1 MDTVEQLPAYARGK
15 QDWLLRYVS
24 AHAISVVH
32 DVYDELRGSEP
43 VPFSGWQL
51 WTAHGSDM
59 PPAVGEQLRQHLVA
73 GGIVIMLATP
83 VAAKAHWLT
92 SLTAGD
98 DRACRQGPTGS
109 HRTTVPLSPLAID
122 DTGQYERGGV
132 LTSIALATSR
142 HRGIILTFR
151 GADEFRDFEIASY
164 IANQN
169 VVIFAFAEN

>member
-1 MDTVEQLPAYARGK
+1 MKMDTVEQTTAYAPGK

-43 VPFSGWQL
+43 VPFSSWQL
-51 WTAHGSDM
+51 WTAHASDI
-59 PPAVGEQLRQHLVA
+59 PPAVSQQLRQHLVA

-83 VAAKAHWLT
+83 AATKAHSLT

-98 DRACRQGPTGS
+98 DRTSRQDPTGS
-109 HRTTVPLSPLAID
+109 QRTTAPLAIEGA
-122 DTGQYERGGV
+122 GQYERGGV
-132 LTSIALATSR
+132 LTSIALATSG

-151 GADEFRDFEIASY
+151 DADEFRDFEIASY